1 MLHFFAGDE
10 QLREI
15 KSIQH
20 PKETDA
26 EVMHSACTVLGK
38 G

>member
-1 MLHFFAGDE
+1 MLLFFAGEE

-20 PKETDA
+20 PEETDA
-26 EVMHSACTVLGK
+26 EFMHSAIVLVK